1 MNKKKKNRGFS
12 LIEII
17 VTIAIMAVITAGAV
31 SIYSLI
37 NSSKLKSMAGKVND
51 AISDVRSDTLTKEG
65 VYGLLMRYDNTDKC
79 CTISFYK
86 DGNVSNPY
94 KKISLGKSGR
104 YYVKDK
110 SGNKCYLDR
119 TDTNGLDIEFNK
131 SDGSFSLINATASGT
146 AIDMDNYIYVEYSGK
161 VKKIKLIKLTGK
173 HYIE

>member
-1 MNKKKKNRGFS
+1 MNRKKNNRGFS

-51 AISDVRSDTLTKEG
+51 AISEVRSATLTKEG
-65 VYGLLMRYDNTDKC
+65 VYSCQIQYDNTEKC
-79 CTISFYK
+79 CTILLRK
-86 DGNVSNPY
+86 DGNVY
-94 KKISLGKSGR
+94 KKISLGSSGR

-110 SGNKCYLDR
+110 SGNPYYLDKS
-119 TDTNGLDIEFNK
+119 TLNSLDLEFDK
-131 SDGSFSLINATASGT
+131 SDGSFKRITAKSSATT
-146 AIDMDNYIYVEYSGK
+146 VDMDGYIYVEYSGK
-161 VKKIKLIKLTGK
+161 VKKIKLVKLTGK

>member
-51 AISDVRSDTLTKEG
+51 AISNVRSDTLTKEG
-65 VYGLLMRYDNTDKC
+65 VYGYLMKYDNTEKC
-79 CTISFYK
+79 CTICLYK
-86 DGNVSNPY
+86 DGNTANPY

-110 SGNKCYLDR
+110 SGNTYYLDKN
-119 TDTNGLDIEFNK
+119 DTNDLNLEFDK
-131 SDGSFSLINATASGT
+131 SDGSFKLIKSTSSGT
-146 AIDMDNYIYVEYSGK
+146 AIDMDNYIYVEYAGK
-161 VKKIKLIKLTGK
+161 VKKIKLVKLTGK